1 LSDAEGPTLLVRI
14 SRAQQEVEARRA
26 HEVEAM
32 RREWRRTWLQVF
44 LQCVV
49 LAVAGYLLY
58 GVSWALRSGI
68 QSELIAAI
76 SFVIAYALPFF
87 RLVFFFVKH
96 ADQF

>member
-1 LSDAEGPTLLVRI
+1 LSDAEGPTVLVRI
-14 SRAQQEVEARRA
+14 SHAQQEVEVRHA

-32 RREWRRTWLQVF
+32 RREWRRTWLRVF

-49 LAVAGYLLY
+49 LAIAGYLLY
-58 GVSWALRSGI
+58 GVSWALRSGT
-68 QSELIAAI
+68 QSELIVAI
-76 SFVIAYALPFF
+76 SFVIAYVLPFF